1 MINLSYLLIIP
12 LLIFL
17 INYIFNKK
25 NFLQSLT
32 GDKHQLFIEKN
43 NIPLSGGVILLIF
56 SVIFFNSKIEL
67 FYFSI
72 VFLIGILSDI
82 KILRSAK
89 VRFLLQGITIFFLV
103 VNFDLYL
110 SDIRVPILN
119 FLLEYNIFSYIF
131 FTFCL
136 LIVTNGTNFIDGLNG
151 LVINYYLII
160 LILIFNIDIINEIIN
175 IKIYVLNYITLL
187 IFLLLFNLLNKLYL
201 GDSGSY
207 LLGVSIGSL
216 LIFIYKEISFIS
228 PFFIVLLL
236 WYPCFENLFSIIR
249 KKRFNLSPLNADNKH
264 LHHLLFYYLNTNLN
278 FSKIFSN
285 NMSSV
290 LINLINLIFF
300 VIGANYL
307 NNSFVQIILIFSLI
321 LIYIIT
327 YLILFKFRYKKIF
340 NH

>member
-1 MINLSYLLIIP
+1 MDFFYLLTIP
-12 LLIFL
+12 LLTIF
-17 INYIFNKK
+17 INFIFNKK

-43 NIPLSGGVILLIF
+43 NIPLSGGVIIFIF
-56 SVIFFNSKIEL
+56 SIFFFIQKIEF
-67 FYFSI
+67 FYFLI

-82 KILRSAK
+82 KILKSAK

-103 VNFDLYL
+103 IYFDLYL
-110 SDIRVPILN
+110 SDIRVPLLN
-119 FLLEYNIFSYIF
+119 HLLEHTIFSYIF

-151 LVINYYLII
+151 LVIKYYLLI
-160 LILIFNIDIINEIIN
+160 LILIFNMDVINETMN
-175 IKIYVLNYITLL
+175 IRTYLLNYIILL
-187 IFLLLFNLLNKLYL
+187 IYLLLFNLLNKLYL

-207 LLGVSIGSL
+207 LLGVSMGSL

-228 PFFIVLLL
+228 PFFVVLLL

-264 LHHLLFYYLNTNLN
+264 LHHLLFYYLNSN
-278 FSKIFSN
+278 FNFTKIFSN
-285 NMSSV
+285 NMSSI
-290 LINLINLIFF
+290 LINLVNFVFF
-300 VIGANYL
+300 IIGANYV
-307 NNSFVQIILIFSLI
+307 NNSLVQIFLIFTLI
-321 LIYIIT
+321 LIYVFT
-327 YLILFKFRYKKIF
+327 YLVLFKFRYKKFF

>member
-1 MINLSYLLIIP
+1 MNLSYLLIIP

-56 SVIFFNSKIEL
+56 SIIFFNSKIEL

-110 SDIRVPILN
+110 GDIRVPILN

-175 IKIYVLNYITLL
+175 IKIYLLNYITLL

-327 YLILFKFRYKKIF
+327 YLMLFKFRYKKIF

>member
-1 MINLSYLLIIP
+1 MNFSYLLIIP
-12 LLIFL
+12 LLIVS
-17 INYIFNKK
+17 INFILNKN

-32 GDKHQLFIEKN
+32 GDTHQLFIEKN
-43 NIPLSGGVILLIF
+43 NVPLSGGIILFIF
-56 SVIFFNSKIEL
+56 SIIFFIQKIEF
-67 FYFSI
+67 FYFLI
-72 VFLIGILSDI
+72 IFLIGILSDT
-82 KILRSAK
+82 KILKSAK

-103 VNFDLYL
+103 VNFDLYVN
-110 SDIRVPILN
+110 DIRVPPIN
-119 FLLEYNIFSYIF
+119 YLLENTIFSYIF

-151 LVINYYLII
+151 LVINYYLLI
-160 LILIFNIDIINEIIN
+160 LVLIFNMEFINEIIN
-175 IKIYVLNYITLL
+175 IKILILSYIILL
-187 IFLLLFNLLNKLYL
+187 IYLLLFNFLNKLYL

-264 LHHLLFYYLNTNLN
+264 LHHLLFHYINSNHN
-278 FSKIFSN
+278 FTKIFSN

-290 LINLINLIFF
+290 IINLINLIFF
-300 VIGANYL
+300 VIGANYV
-307 NNSFVQIILIFSLI
+307 NNSLIQIILIFSLI
-321 LIYIIT
+321 LIYIST
-327 YLILFKFRYKKIF
+327 YLILFKYRYKKFF